1 MQDASVESASS
12 KASFMED
19 FIDIFYTPSSVFERR
34 REASPWPAV
43 LVVTGLFAILSYV
56 NFKLLGPAIEAE
68 VARNMAN
75 AMAANPQLTSDAASS
90 VGSFMRI
97 SMMAGAIVLVPIGVI
112 VGGLVLWLVAKLF
125 DAQAALK
132 ATFFIVTMSWM
143 PRVIESLLSALQG
156 FFLDPA
162 SMTSLAAVSLT
173 PARFVDVATTSPVV
187 VLLLQRLSPF
197 VIWSYII
204 VAIGIAVMGRI
215 PRSKAALASFILW
228 ILATV
233 PALLGAL
240 RQPGA

>member
-1 MQDASVESASS
+1 MQDAIVESAPG

-34 REASPWPAV
+34 KEASPWPAV

-56 NFKLLGPAIEAE
+56 NFKLLGPAIDAE
-68 VARNMAN
+68 IARNMAK
-75 AMAANPQLTSDAASS
+75 AMQANPQMTADAASS
-90 VGSFMRI
+90 VISFSR
-97 SMMAGAIVLVPIGVI
+97 MMMLAGAVILVPLGVVI
-112 VGGLVLWLVAKLF
+112 LGFVLWLVAKLF
-125 DAQAALK
+125 DAQSALRAA
-132 ATFFIVTMSWM
+132 FFIVTMSWM
-143 PRVIESLLSALQG
+143 PRVLESLLSALQG

-162 SMTSLAAVSLT
+162 AMTSMAAVSLS

-204 VAIGIAVMGRI
+204 IAIGIAVMGRI
-215 PRSKAALASFILW
+215 PRSKGALTSLILW

-233 PALLGAL
+233 PALLGVL